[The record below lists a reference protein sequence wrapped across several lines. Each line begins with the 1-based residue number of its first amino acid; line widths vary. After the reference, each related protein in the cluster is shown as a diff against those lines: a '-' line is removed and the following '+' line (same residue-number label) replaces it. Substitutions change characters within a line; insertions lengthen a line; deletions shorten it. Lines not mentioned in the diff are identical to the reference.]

1 MEILHILLNMFVFV
15 GTGKTITAIKIAY
28 WFAHLN
34 TQASVS
40 GEKKQVM
47 YCGPSNSAVDVAM
60 GKYYVKSCSYLTILG
75 LINQSISFLFIVKKM
90 LQQLLCLIIN

>member
-1 MEILHILLNMFVFV
+1 MFVFLI

-34 TQASVS
+34 SQASVS

-60 GKYYVKSCSYLTILG
+60 GKCHSRSPNYLNILD
-75 LINQSISFLFIVKKM
+75 
-90 LQQLLCLIIN
+90 